1 MVVLAVGVLR
11 GGVCV
16 CVWIP
21 NSSNAT
27 PHQEIRLQRS
37 TTLKTNISPGH
48 SCLELICGL
57 PSKRGSGLELSLC
70 SIILVLVGGM
80 Q

>member
-1 MVVLAVGVLR
+1 MCVCVCGCVCVCV
-11 GGVCV
+11 GVCV
-16 CVWIP
+16 CVCVGIP

-48 SCLELICGL
+48 SCLELICGAAPTEHVYIFLTSPNGL
-57 PSKRGSGLELSLC
+57 PG
-70 SIILVLVGGM
+70 
-80 Q
+80 